1 MPPVKRSAVVAI
13 ILSLCASHSYAACR
27 QALAL
32 GLDVS
37 GSVDLREYRLQLDG
51 LAAALDSS
59 EVRGAIFSMPDAPI
73 ALMVY
78 EWSGVKDTA
87 VVLEWTNISD
97 ENALDLAIDTLR
109 NTERRDA
116 TPGTALGI
124 AMQSGVAFL
133 AQKPDC
139 WKHTLDISGDGK
151 SNLGPRPRDV
161 QPSLQVQGVTING
174 LVIGADAPSIGDLRQ
189 AQVGELV
196 AYFQANVI
204 QGPDAFVEAALGYEA
219 YADAMARKLLREIET
234 LNVSQLTPKPEY
246 RLK

>member
-1 MPPVKRSAVVAI
+1 MFPVKRSVFVAI
-13 ILSLCASHSYAACR
+13 ILSLFASHSLAACR

-37 GSVDLREYRLQLDG
+37 GSVDAREYRLQLNG
-51 LAAALDSS
+51 LAAALDSP

-87 VVLEWTNISD
+87 VILKWMDLND
-97 ENALDLAIDTLR
+97 EDTLDLAVQTLR
-109 NTERRDA
+109 DTQRREA

-124 AMQSGVAFL
+124 SMQSGVAFL

-161 QPSLQVQGVTING
+161 QPSLPVQGITINA
-174 LVIGADAPSIGDLRQ
+174 LVIGADAASIGDLRQ
-189 AQVGELV
+189 TQVGELV

-204 QGPDAFVEAALGYEA
+204 QGPDAFVEAALGYDD
-219 YADAMARKLLREIET
+219 YAAAMARKLLREIET
-234 LNVSQLTPKPEY
+234 INLSQLTPKTSNWL
-246 RLK
+246 R